1 MRKGFYFLCQ
11 SLQKFSTLLIFLH
24 FVGLRQC
31 GKSCCLRWLNH
42 LRPDIKHGSFTE
54 EEDSTICSLYNQ
66 MGSRQFESAEF
77 CGFTQLQ
84 SSFLQA
90 ISTFIVRCINSWN
103 VVDHIA
109 ICFAVGCINTWNVF
123 DHIASVC
130 LFFTALAL

>member
-66 MGSRQFESAEF
+66 MGSRLSLLSSADLLNCNHLF
-77 CGFTQLQ
+77 CKQ
-84 SSFLQA
+84 SLPSLLDCLLIFYSTCTVKSMKSGSFCPVYK
-90 ISTFIVRCINSWN
+90 F
-103 VVDHIA
+103 HIG
-109 ICFAVGCINTWNVF
+109 VE
-123 DHIASVC
+123 ASKMM
-130 LFFTALAL
+130 